1 MQSASDTDCT
11 HSAQVQ
17 AMSGGKANE
26 EQEQVSDPLSEKMGA
41 LSVENALSDGGAM
54 FAFGP
59 QKQVCYITQKALSK
73 IPVLGAMVRTELHKE
88 RTADGAIVYNSADLM
103 HMAPIIAFAET
114 GQSFYLL
121 AKLSA
126 SGDITRVF
134 QLMDELCVETP
145 IIDPEE
151 ILKGLRQTQGAHR
164 EKIARRCYEEVSS
177 ERYLG
182 RQSAGL
188 FALALYR
195 DSFGISSLKMKQKV
209 FQGVQFVVSHPA
221 TFYFRTRTHIKA
233 LYNLKIQ
240 GSVTVKED
248 GLITSWM
255 QKFSERHF
263 DSDGSSP
270 DDKFMTS
277 EDESTGYDSND
288 S

>member
-1 MQSASDTDCT
+1 MNKNCNLRVTLIAHTQLCRAARITKNKNKLAIPS
-11 HSAQVQ
+11 HV
-17 AMSGGKANE
+17 
-26 EQEQVSDPLSEKMGA
+26 
-41 LSVENALSDGGAM
+41 
-54 FAFGP
+54 
-59 QKQVCYITQKALSK
+59 TQKALSK
-73 IPVLGAMVRTELHKE
+73 IPVLWAMVRTELHKKQ
-88 RTADGAIVYNSADLM
+88 TADGAIV
-103 HMAPIIAFAET
+103 
-114 GQSFYLL
+114 
-121 AKLSA
+121 
-126 SGDITRVF
+126 
-134 QLMDELCVETP
+134 C
-145 IIDPEE
+145 
-151 ILKGLRQTQGAHR
+151 
-164 EKIARRCYEEVSS
+164 RCYEEVSS

-255 QKFSERHF
+255 RQFSERHF

-277 EDESTGYDSND
+277 EDESTGYDSTD
-288 S
+288 Y